1 MGHIRDRFG
10 VGSRSPPTA
19 HSGDG
24 SRTGHGFGH
33 TASETPAAAT
43 ADSNQ
48 SATASSPN
56 PAVTVA
62 GPVTVDSW
70 WRGLPARAWT
80 TSVRRDDRTAGR
92 MPTAPWEASPRA
104 VRRVRRA
111 TATATAAASGSAFCE
126 QRRGPRRPR
135 IPDTATGHG
144 VGDGRECSGTLGSP
158 AHRPAVAFGACRAF
172 VPARRPAVA
181 RVDLLTR
188 TVSATFGRL
197 DGLLG
202 GCGNL
207 LRQAIPGGA
216 PHGIVPIGTR
226 TQSAQYRVLHA
237 RRCATSRVQQC
248 PRTHLQI
255 AWGGGSE
262 CRGGP
267 PFPPRKSSDRG
278 SGRVS
283 GSVAP
288 ETAWSVTVSEI
299 RVRWPVSAIGLQAPM
314 LFVVAVTVTVS
325 VPVPSAVLLPLA
337 GLRFT
342 GDPGDA
348 SGSSL
353 AVTQL
358 R

>member
-10 VGSRSPPTA
+10 VGSRSP
-19 HSGDG
+19 
-24 SRTGHGFGH
+24 
-33 TASETPAAAT
+33 AT
-43 ADSNQ
+43 ATVSATDRTATQHPNSSGSDRDSNQ
-48 SATASSPN
+48 S
-56 PAVTVA
+56 
-62 GPVTVDSW
+62 
-70 WRGLPARAWT
+70 RGPARSRLRWIHGGVGFQPAHGPPAFGET
-80 TSVRRDDRTAGR
+80 AARRAGCPPHHGKHRHGRSVGSGDSDSDSDSGSVRGR
-92 MPTAPWEASPRA
+92 FS
-104 VRRVRRA
+104 
-111 TATATAAASGSAFCE
+111 E